1 MRGPEASEL
10 KRAPTR
16 SPTGVVWVDDF
27 VPYLAVEWHTC
38 AGLAGGCLCAAAACQ
53 CLAAAKVL
61 IERWME

>member
-1 MRGPEASEL
+1 M
-10 KRAPTR
+10 R

-27 VPYLAVEWHTC
+27 VPYLAVEWHDTC

-61 IERWME
+61 NERWME